1 MNYNPPELNRFVQ
14 RTMAMVIV
22 LLSCLL
28 CSCIAVKERP
38 DPPVAVPKDFS
49 SSGHVPSDAQWWL
62 DFQDPAL
69 SSLID
74 RALSDNFNLLVARDR
89 ITEAQAIARKAGA
102 LLYPSLDG
110 GASAV
115 TTRNHSAETT
125 RDTLSLEFAASYEI
139 DLWGRLRSFRDATL
153 LEARATEAD
162 YHTAAISLSAE
173 MARTWY
179 QLVSIHLQRKLL
191 IEQRATNR
199 KVLELIS
206 AQFRAGQAGI
216 ADVLQQRQLI
226 EGNSSDID
234 ALYSDM
240 QLLEYQLAILLGVAP
255 GMADLPSPDQLPALP
270 PLPDTGIPLDLIAKR
285 PDIQSDLLRLQAADY
300 RVASA
305 VADRLPKLSISAS
318 ISDSSN
324 STSDLFNNWFSSLG
338 ANLFGPIFDGGQR
351 KAEVARTEAVASQY
365 FYGYGQT
372 ILEAIAEVEN
382 GLVREKKQ
390 LAIIASLEVRQKLA
404 AETIVHV
411 GNRYRQGAEDY
422 QRVLLALISHQDI
435 QRAIVIGTG
444 QLIDFRIALYRSL
457 SGTLPESQP
466 GQQQTAPSSNTTNK
480 GMIQ

>member
-1 MNYNPPELNRFVQ
+1 M
-14 RTMAMVIV
+14 
-22 LLSCLL
+22 LLSCFL

-38 DPPVAVPKDFS
+38 TTPVIVPHDFS
-49 SSGHVPSDAQWWL
+49 TSGHVPSDAKWWL

-74 RALSDNFNLLVARDR
+74 RALSDNFNLLAARDR
-89 ITEAQAIARKAGA
+89 ITESRAIARKAGA

-125 RDTLSLEFAASYEI
+125 TDTFSIEFAASYEI
-139 DLWGRLRSFRDATL
+139 DLWGRLRSLRDATI
-153 LEARATEAD
+153 LEAQATEAD
-162 YHTAAISLSAE
+162 FHTAAISLSAE

-179 QLVSIHLQRKLL
+179 QLVAIDLQRKLQ
-191 IEQRATNR
+191 IEQRETNR

-226 EGNSSDID
+226 ESNSSGID
-234 ALYSDM
+234 ALYSDI
-240 QLLEYQLAILLGVAP
+240 QLIEHQLAVLLGVAP
-255 GMADLPSPDQLPALP
+255 GMAELPSPDALP
-270 PLPDTGIPLDLIAKR
+270 VLPSLPETGIPLDFITKR

-305 VADRLPKLSISAS
+305 VADRFPKLSISAS

-351 KAEVARTEAVASQY
+351 KAEVTRTEAVANQY
-365 FYGYGQT
+365 FYNYGQT
-372 ILEAIAEVEN
+372 IIEAIAEVEN
-382 GLVREKKQ
+382 ALVRERKQ

-411 GNRYRQGAEDY
+411 GDRYRQGAEDY
-422 QRVLLALISHQDI
+422 QRVLLALISHQDL
-435 QRAIVIGTG
+435 QRAIVSGMG
-444 QLIDFRIALYRSL
+444 QLIEYRIALYRSL
-457 SGTLPESQP
+457 SSTLPEKQP
-466 GQQQTAPSSNTTNK
+466 APPKTAPLNTTNK
-480 GMIQ
+480 GMTQ